1 MFASGTS
8 QGGVRTTTR
17 TPVGLEGDGPGD
29 PPTVSSGS
37 HSEVEG
43 SPAVPSVGC
52 SETGGALGDPPGS
65 RSGAAGGGDGADKVS
80 SVGAACATS
89 GPSASTTASAR
100 TTSWLL
106 GRATTSLA
114 AAGMLRRDSNQD
126 HKLQR
131 TTKEG

>member
-17 TPVGLEGDGPGD
+17 TPIGLEGDGPGD

-37 HSEVEG
+37 RSEVEG
-43 SPAVPSVGC
+43 SSAVPSAGC

-65 RSGAAGGGDGADKVS
+65 PSGAAGGRDGVDKVS
-80 SVGAACATS
+80 FTGDACATS
-89 GPSASTTASAR
+89 GPSASATASAR

-106 GRATTSLA
+106 G
-114 AAGMLRRDSNQD
+114 
-126 HKLQR
+126 
-131 TTKEG
+131 

>member
-29 PPTVSSGS
+29 PPTVSLGS
-37 HSEVEG
+37 RAEVEG
-43 SPAVPSVGC
+43 SPVVPSAGC

-65 RSGAAGGGDGADKVS
+65 CSGAAGGGDGVDKVS
-80 SVGAACATS
+80 SAGAACATS
-89 GPSASTTASAR
+89 EPSASAAASAR

-106 GRATTSLA
+106 G
-114 AAGMLRRDSNQD
+114 
-126 HKLQR
+126 
-131 TTKEG
+131 